1 MTKYVSKDYA
11 QLFTNQVIELLE
23 SGQPAPWSKPWSNEN
38 GICNAITKRAYTGV
52 NVFIL
57 MVSAIENGFSSS
69 CWATFNQIKEAGGT
83 VKKGSIGTPI
93 TFFKE
98 IEKEDDDGEKTKIFV
113 RSFFTVFNLEQT
125 EGLNVEIA
133 APIFAELSTDARKI
147 ALENHLFAYAKAENI
162 GYEME
167 GSEAYY
173 SPVADRVKM
182 PVMFKEIGGYCGT
195 LAHEFVHSTG
205 HGKRLDRF
213 GEGSLSTKM
222 HRAEYAQEELVAE
235 MGAGLLCGMFGITSE
250 LENHVS
256 YLASWL
262 KALRDDKDFIFK
274 AASQAQKA
282 VDFIAAAVEKQQIK
296 TA

>member
-1 MTKYVSKDYA
+1 MSKYVSKDHA

-23 SGQPAPWSKPWSNEN
+23 SGKQAPWSKPWSNEN
-38 GICNAITKRAYTGV
+38 GICNAITKRPYNGI

-57 MVSAIENGFSSS
+57 MFAAQENGFTSDY
-69 CWATFNQIKEAGGT
+69 WATFKQIKAAGGT
-83 VKKGSIGTPI
+83 VKKGSTGTGI

-98 IEKEDDDGEKTKIFV
+98 LEKEDENGDKKKIFV
-113 RSFFTVFNLEQT
+113 RSFFTVFNLDQT
-125 EGLNVEIA
+125 EGLEIETET
-133 APIFAELSTDARKI
+133 PTFAELSTDARKV
-147 ALENHLFAYAKAENI
+147 ALENHLFAFAKAENI
-162 GYEME
+162 GYEMD

-182 PVMFKEIGGYCGT
+182 PVQFKEVGGYCGT

-205 HGKRLDRF
+205 HGKRLNRF

-222 HRAEYAQEELVAE
+222 HHAEYAQEELVAE

-262 KALRDDKDFIFK
+262 KALRNDKDFIFK

-282 VDFIAAAVEKQQIK
+282 VDFIAAAVEKQQVK